1 MARLARVVPGKDR
14 GYRRMRS
21 GSGFRYVDQDN
32 VPVAGADR
40 ERIRDLVIPPA
51 WTDVW
56 IAADPLAHIQAV
68 GTDEAGRRQ
77 YLYHPLWRAGRDRRK
92 FARAL
97 DLAAA
102 LPHARARVTRGLR
115 SEGLTRER
123 VLAAAFRLL
132 DDAAL
137 RVGSERY
144 LVRHGSRGLTTLHRR
159 DVRIDGDEVA
169 LSFPAKSGRRA
180 EIEITDAGLAE
191 TLSEL
196 AVGSPRAPLL
206 AYRRGRR
213 RVKITPAEVNDYL
226 REVTGGVFT
235 AKDFRTL
242 HGTIL
247 AADALARI
255 GPLDTQA
262 ERDRA
267 ERLAVQ
273 ATASAL
279 GNTTAVA
286 RGSYIDPRVFRQ
298 YARGRTLELDVAP
311 ETAIRRLLRGGITGE
326 RRPARPGGRSRRDDS
341 RERRREAR
349 TIRKARPRGGRRR
362 GRARESV

>member
-1 MARLARVVPGKDR
+1 VAALVRVVPGKDR
-14 GYRRMRS
+14 GYRRVRS
-21 GSGFRYVDQDN
+21 GSGFRYVDRDGAP
-32 VPVAGADR
+32 VPEPDR

-68 GTDEAGRRQ
+68 GTDEAGRTQ
-77 YLYHPLWRAGRDRRK
+77 YLYHPLWRAARDRRK

-102 LPHARARVTRGLR
+102 LPVARARVTRALGG
-115 SEGLTRER
+115 EGLTHDR

-144 LVRHGSRGLTTLHRR
+144 LVRHGSRGLTTLRRR
-159 DVRIDGDEVA
+159 DVRIDGTRVA

-180 EIEITDAGLAE
+180 EIEITDADLA
-191 TLSEL
+191 TALSEF
-196 AVGSPRAPLL
+196 AVGEPRAPLL
-206 AYRRGRR
+206 AYRKGRR
-213 RVKITPAEVNDYL
+213 RARITPSEVNAYL
-226 REVTGGVFT
+226 RDVTGGEFT

-247 AADALARI
+247 AAGALARL
-255 GPLDTQA
+255 GPLDTAA
-262 ERDRA
+262 ERSRA

-273 ATASAL
+273 ATATAL

-286 RGSYIDPRVFRQ
+286 RASYIDPRVFRL
-298 YARGRTLELDVAP
+298 YGRGVTLDRDVAP
-311 ETAIRRLLRGGITGE
+311 ETAIRRLLGGGQ
-326 RRPARPGGRSRRDDS
+326 ASD
-341 RERRREAR
+341 
-349 TIRKARPRGGRRR
+349 RR
-362 GRARESV
+362 GRRGR